1 MVRVLEDLADP
12 SRRKILSELR
22 SGPKRVSDL
31 VGVTGLKQP
40 NVSNHLAKLRS
51 KGILEASKVGREVFY
66 GFPDPSLAE
75 AVGLALERFKPPED
89 CCDLQRAIEQY
100 AAQAVRG
107 DDASCTSAIDELLR
121 KQVPLLRIYTEF
133 LTPAMSLV
141 GKWYTEGSINEAQ
154 EHLASC
160 ITERMMARAMS
171 LRCPIRRCSSI
182 AVLGCPPDNWHAI
195 GLRMVSD
202 YLRLLGW
209 TTLFLGPNVPAASFV
224 STVLEHKPDLVL
236 LSCATDQS
244 VEAVIP
250 LLHDLAKARGHSLN
264 FRIGLGGR
272 AVATRTNE
280 LTGAGADFVANGL
293 NDFAH
298 NVLPELEI
306 SS

>member
-1 MVRVLEDLADP
+1 MRVLEDLADP

-40 NVSNHLAKLRS
+40 NVSNHLAKLRA

-75 AVGLALERFKPPED
+75 AVGLALERFKPPEG
-89 CCDLQRAIEQY
+89 CCDLGRAIEQY
-100 AAQAVRG
+100 ATQAVRG
-107 DDASCTSAIDELLR
+107 DDASCTTAIDELLR

-141 GKWYTEGSINEAQ
+141 GKRYTEGSINEAQ

-171 LRCPIRRCSSI
+171 LRCPIRRCSSV
-182 AVLGCPPDNWHAI
+182 AVLGCPPENWHAM

-209 TTLFLGPNVPAASFV
+209 TTLYLGPNVPGTSFV

-236 LSCATDQS
+236 LSCSTDES
-244 VEAVIP
+244 IKAVIP
-250 LLHDLAKARGHSLN
+250 ILQDLATARKSSPP
-264 FRIGLGGR
+264 FRIGLGGS
-272 AVATRTNE
+272 AVSKFKTE
-280 LTGAGADFVANGL
+280 LTTAGADFIAHGL
-293 NDFAH
+293 SDFAF
-298 NVLPELEI
+298 NVLPELEV
-306 SS
+306 S